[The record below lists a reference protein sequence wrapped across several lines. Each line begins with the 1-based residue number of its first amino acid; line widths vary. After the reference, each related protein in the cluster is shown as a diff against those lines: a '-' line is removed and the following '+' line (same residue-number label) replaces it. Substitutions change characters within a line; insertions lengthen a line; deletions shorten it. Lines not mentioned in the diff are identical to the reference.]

1 MHFEWDEE
9 KELKNQQKH
18 GVSFSEALT
27 CFYDPQQVGFYDPEH
42 SEDEDREILLGHSNQ
57 ARLLLVVFTLKN
69 DVIRIIS
76 ARKSTK
82 REAED
87 YARGI

>member
-1 MHFEWDEE
+1 MCDE
-9 KELKNQQKH
+9 KALKNQQKH

-27 CFYDPQQVGFYDPEH
+27 CFYDTQQVSFYDPDH
-42 SEDEDREILLGHSNQ
+42 SKDDDREILLGHSNQ
-57 ARLLLVVFTLKN
+57 ARLLLVVFALRE